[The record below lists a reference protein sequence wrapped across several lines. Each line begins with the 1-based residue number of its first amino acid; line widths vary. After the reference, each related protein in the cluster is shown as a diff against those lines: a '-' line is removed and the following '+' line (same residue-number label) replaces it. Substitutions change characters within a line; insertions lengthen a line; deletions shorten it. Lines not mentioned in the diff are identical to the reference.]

1 MHRDRL
7 PSELVVAYALRLPLV
22 KTSSGRF
29 RSIGVVAVLQSD
41 PEEDLQSGSDG
52 GVEKDKGHGDEPGD
66 RHHWPQGEPDQ
77 PVDDGLRSWLA
88 VAGAF
93 GRGVS
98 PSRHAASRHT

>member
-1 MHRDRL
+1 MG
-7 PSELVVAYALRLPLV
+7 AFILRRNLCLV

-29 RSIGVVAVLQSD
+29 RSIGVVAAPQSD
-41 PEEDLQSGSDG
+41 PEEHLHGEPDG
-52 GVEKDKGHGDEPGD
+52 DVEKDKGHGDKPGD
-66 RHHWPQGEPDQ
+66 RHQWPQGEPDQ

-88 VAGAF
+88 VTGGI